1 MFQGTLQLYL
11 YGGIV
16 FYCVIFRGF
25 VLSISYYYSNSLLL
39 TFCPVLTEGDKH
51 PMAYHNS
58 GSQVFSCG
66 IVSLKFTKEYAY
78 FHYEEYVCIFTILF
92 F

>member
-16 FYCVIFRGF
+16 FYCVIFHGF
-25 VLSISYYYSNSLLL
+25 VLSISYYYSNSLSLQKKISI
-39 TFCPVLTEGDKH
+39 PWH
-51 PMAYHNS
+51 IIIS
-58 GSQVFSCG
+58 GSQVFSCD

>member
-16 FYCVIFRGF
+16 FYCVIFHGF

-39 TFCPVLTEGDKH
+39 TFCPVLTEEDKH
-51 PMAYHNS
+51 PMEYHNFWLTS
-58 GSQVFSCG
+58 FLMWHSFIKIHRG
-66 IVSLKFTKEYAY
+66 ICILSL
-78 FHYEEYVCIFTILF
+78 
-92 F
+92 